1 MVISTAP
8 YVNNPTCP
16 PSQVCEPEHG
26 DQHCALREQPDL
38 SPPPRCVSLNMVIST
53 APYVNNP
60 TCPPPRCVSLNMVIS
75 TAPYVNN
82 PTCPPS
88 QVREPEH
95 GDQHCALREQ
105 PDLSP
110 LPGV

>member
-1 MVISTAP
+1 
-8 YVNNPTCP
+8 
-16 PSQVCEPEHG
+16 
-26 DQHCALREQPDL
+26 
-38 SPPPRCVSLNMVIST
+38 
-53 APYVNNP
+53 
-60 TCPPPRCVSLNMVIS
+60 MVIS

>member
-1 MVISTAP
+1 
-8 YVNNPTCP
+8 
-16 PSQVCEPEHG
+16 
-26 DQHCALREQPDL
+26 
-38 SPPPRCVSLNMVIST
+38 
-53 APYVNNP
+53 
-60 TCPPPRCVSLNMVIS
+60 MVIS

-110 LPGV
+110 LQVREPEHGDQHCALREQPDLSPLPGA